1 MRIASLSRK
10 GQSED
15 MTEQLISGADSA
27 RSAPRPL
34 RIGDAAPVFSAR
46 STQGQIRLSD
56 YRGRW
61 LLFFSHPAD
70 FTPVCTS
77 EFIALARLAPQFE
90 AAGFALLGLSV
101 DSLFSHMGWL
111 RAIRGAFDV
120 EVPFPVV
127 EDTSLVISRAYGM
140 LDETAQDSS
149 TVRASFFI
157 DPDGIVRALS
167 WYPMS
172 VGRSAQEMLRLAIA
186 LKRVEK
192 GDAVTP
198 EGWQPG
204 DPVLRPLSDETL
216 LSDDDPAWFCRTIE
230 PR

>member
-1 MRIASLSRK
+1 MTGELSSETRIA
-10 GQSED
+10 
-15 MTEQLISGADSA
+15 AP
-27 RSAPRPL
+27 APRPL

-46 STQGQIRLSD
+46 STQGQVQLSD
-56 YRGRW
+56 YRGHW
-61 LLFFSHPAD
+61 LVLFSHPAD

-90 AAGFALLGLSV
+90 AMGVALMGLSV

-120 EVPFPVV
+120 EVTFPVV

-149 TVRASFFI
+149 TVRASYFI
-157 DPDGIVRALS
+157 DPAGIVRAIN

-172 VGRSAQEMLRLAIA
+172 VGRSAREMLRLAAA
-186 LKRVEK
+186 LKRVER
-192 GDAVTP
+192 GDGVTP
-198 EGWQPG
+198 EGWEPG
-204 DPVLRPLSDETL
+204 DPVLRSLTDETL
-216 LSDDDPAWFCRTIE
+216 RATDDPAWFCQLAERE
-230 PR
+230 

>member
-1 MRIASLSRK
+1 MTGELHSDSRSAS
-10 GQSED
+10 
-15 MTEQLISGADSA
+15 A
-27 RSAPRPL
+27 APRPL

-46 STQGQIRLSD
+46 STQGQVHLGD

-61 LLFFSHPAD
+61 LVLFSHPAD

-77 EFIALARLAPQFE
+77 EFIALARLAPQFDE
-90 AAGFALLGLSV
+90 IGVALMGLSV

-111 RAIRGAFDV
+111 RAIRGAFNV

-149 TVRASFFI
+149 TVRASYFI
-157 DPDGIVRALS
+157 DPDGIVRAIN

-172 VGRSAQEMLRLAIA
+172 VGRSAREMLRLAAA
-186 LKRVEK
+186 LKRAAA

-198 EGWQPG
+198 EGWEPG
-204 DPVLRPLSDETL
+204 DPVLRPLTDETL
-216 LSDDDPAWFCRTIE
+216 VSNDDPAWFCR
-230 PR
+230 PLDRG

>member
-1 MRIASLSRK
+1 MTGELPSESRFAA
-10 GQSED
+10 
-15 MTEQLISGADSA
+15 T
-27 RSAPRPL
+27 APRPL

-46 STQGQIRLSD
+46 STQGQVQLSD

-61 LLFFSHPAD
+61 LVLFSHPAD

-77 EFIALARLAPQFE
+77 EFIALARLAPRFE
-90 AAGFALLGLSV
+90 AIDVALMGLSV
-101 DSLFSHMGWL
+101 DSLFSHLGWL

-149 TVRASFFI
+149 TVRASYFI
-157 DPDGIVRALS
+157 DPDGIVRAIQ

-172 VGRSAQEMLRLAIA
+172 VGRSAAEMLRLAAA
-186 LKRVEK
+186 LRRVEL

-198 EGWQPG
+198 EGWEPG
-204 DPVLRPLSDETL
+204 DPVLRPLTDETL
-216 LSDDDPAWFCRTIE
+216 LSDEDPAWFCRTVE
-230 PR
+230 RG

>member
-1 MRIASLSRK
+1 MRIARPPFK
-10 GQSED
+10 RQSED
-15 MTEQLISGADSA
+15 MTATPAPDRDPALA
-27 RSAPRPL
+27 APRPL
-34 RIGDAAPVFSAR
+34 RIGDAAPVFTAR
-46 STQGQIRLSD
+46 STKGQIQLSD

-61 LLFFSHPAD
+61 VVLFSHPAD

-90 AAGFALLGLSV
+90 ALDVALIGLSV
-101 DSLFSHMGWL
+101 DSLFSHLGWL
-111 RAIRGAFDV
+111 RAIRGAFEV

-149 TVRASFFI
+149 TVRASYFI
-157 DPDGIVRALS
+157 DPQGIVRAII

-172 VGRSAQEMLRLAIA
+172 VGRSAREMLRLAAA
-186 LKRVEK
+186 LKRVEA

-204 DPVLRPLSDETL
+204 DPVLRPLTDETAL
-216 LSDDDPAWFCRTIE
+216 AGTNPAWFCQVLERE
-230 PR
+230 